1 MGKKETIMSVLN
13 ELKEAMTE
21 PGIKGALAAQLHD
34 ITEQYNDG
42 ILTDVE
48 FKDLVAQI
56 GDVQANDDLASDE
69 VTSRWVV
76 NITKTLL
83 SVV

>member
-1 MGKKETIMSVLN
+1 MGKKETNMSVLN
-13 ELKEAMTE
+13 ELKSSMGD
-21 PGIKGALAAQLHD
+21 PGIKGALAQQLYD

-48 FKDLVAQI
+48 YKDLVTQI
-56 GDVQANDDLASDE
+56 GDVQANADLADDE
-69 VTSRWVV
+69 VTARWVV
-76 NITKTLL
+76 NITKTIL

>member
-1 MGKKETIMSVLN
+1 MSVLT
-13 ELKEAMTE
+13 ELRSAMAE
-21 PGIKGALAAQLHD
+21 PGIKGALAQQLHD

-48 FKDLVAQI
+48 YKDLVTEI
-56 GDVQANDDLASDE
+56 GNVQANAELAQDE
-69 VTSRWVV
+69 VTARWVV
-76 NITKTLL
+76 NITKTIL

>member
-1 MGKKETIMSVLN
+1 MSIIA
-13 ELKEAMTE
+13 ELQEAMEDDGLKGQLATE
-21 PGIKGALAAQLHD
+21 LHD

-42 ILTDVE
+42 ILNEEEYKTLVE
-48 FKDLVAQI
+48 QI
-56 GDVQANDDLASDE
+56 GNVHENMDIVNDE

-76 NITKTLL
+76 NITKSLL